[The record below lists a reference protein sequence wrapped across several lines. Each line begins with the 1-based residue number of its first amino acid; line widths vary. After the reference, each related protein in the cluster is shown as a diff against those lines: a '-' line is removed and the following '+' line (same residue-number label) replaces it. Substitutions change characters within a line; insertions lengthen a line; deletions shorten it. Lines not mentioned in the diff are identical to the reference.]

1 MNKGITLLIAAGIV
15 SSQAAV
21 AEKSALVVTDESGQ
35 QIAREEIREALMIL
49 LENGALKISEDYRS
63 KVDRDLIDELRRGGL
78 IKKSGG
84 ETSSIC
90 IDPTE

>member
-1 MNKGITLLIAAGIV
+1 MNKGITLLVAAGIV
-15 SSQAAV
+15 SSQAA

-63 KVDRDLIDELRRGGL
+63 KVDRGLIDELRRGGL